1 MQDYQIH
8 TLKNGLRIVYK
19 QAYNTAAS
27 HLGFTINV
35 GARDDGQLPGTAHC
49 FEHMLFKGT
58 EKRKAMQI
66 INRLEVVGGE
76 MNAFTTKE
84 ITVLYASIVNEYTER
99 ALELLADLTFNST
112 FPEKE
117 LLKEKKVITEEINM
131 YLDTPEENIY
141 DEFQEMIFKGHALAP
156 NILGTIDS
164 LNQINADNLRTFH
177 SQYYHPQNVVL
188 SVNTNLPFAK
198 IIKWA
203 EKYTEGIS
211 FGDFKTIKRKAFTKY
226 KTQSESKD
234 TEHVQCHAILG
245 NVCYSHQSKERFP
258 MLLLNNLLG
267 GPGMNSRL
275 TISIREKHGYTY
287 NVESGYS
294 GFNETGIFHCYL
306 STDKK
311 YLNKSVDLVYKELK
325 KLKEIKLSK
334 IQLHQAKTQFKGQIV
349 LGEES
354 RMNLMLLLGKNLA
367 QGYKIESLQEVLNR
381 IDNITAE
388 EIQDIA
394 NNVFDFEKLSYL
406 AYVSE

>member
-1 MQDYQIH
+1 MLDFQIH
-8 TLKNGLRIVYK
+8 TLPNGLRIVYK
-19 QAYNTAAS
+19 QAPNTAAS

-35 GARDDGQLPGTAHC
+35 GARDDGKLAGTAHC

-58 EKRKAMQI
+58 AKLKAMQI

-84 ITVLYASIVNEYTER
+84 ITVLYASIINEYTER

-141 DEFQEMIFKGHALAP
+141 DEFQEMVFKGHALAP
-156 NILGTIDS
+156 NILGTTES
-164 LNQINADNLRTFH
+164 LEKINGDNLKTFH
-177 SQYYHPQNVVL
+177 SQYYHPKNVVL
-188 SVNTNLPFAK
+188 SISTSLPFEK
-198 IIKWA
+198 IILWA
-203 EKYTEGIS
+203 QKHTENIA
-211 FGDFKTIKRKAFTKY
+211 FGKFTALKRKPFSNYKVLKETK
-226 KTQSESKD
+226 E

-267 GPGMNSRL
+267 GPGMNARL

-325 KLKEIKLSK
+325 KLKENKLSTL
-334 IQLHQAKTQFKGQIV
+334 QLHQAKTQFKGQIV

-367 QGYKIESLQEVLNR
+367 QGYKIESLEEVLNK
-381 IDNITAE
+381 IDNISAM
-388 EIQDIA
+388 EIQNIA
-394 NNVFDFEKLSYL
+394 NHVFNFDKLSYL
-406 AYVSE
+406 AYISE